1 MFFSCAPD
9 CNHLAMQAGF
19 IRRPTMDN
27 TFLPLIFRM
36 RHISR
41 WSLMFNTEKEDLM
54 QHTAEC
60 AFLTHFLATIGNRF
74 FGKQYD
80 ADRLAVC
87 ALFHDA
93 SEVLTGDLPTP
104 VKYYNDE
111 MKTIY
116 KQIEATAAGK
126 LKSHL
131 PEELR
136 EEYAPYL
143 DGSPLTPEEKKL
155 LKCADKLCAYIKC
168 IYELNAGNK
177 EFQHAYTTIGK
188 DLEALESDE
197 LQYFLAHC
205 LPAFSLTLDDLQGTL

>member
-1 MFFSCAPD
+1 
-9 CNHLAMQAGF
+9 
-19 IRRPTMDN
+19 MDN

-36 RHISR
+36 RYINR

-60 AFLTHFLATIGNRF
+60 AFLTHFLATVGNRF

-80 ADRLAVC
+80 AERLAVF

-104 VKYYNDE
+104 VKYYSDE

-116 KQIEATAAGK
+116 KQIEKKAADK
-126 LKSHL
+126 LKNHL

-136 EEYAPYL
+136 ADYAPYL
-143 DGSPLTPEEKKL
+143 DAADLAPEEKKL
-155 LKCADKLCAYIKC
+155 LKCADKLCAYLKC

-177 EFQHAYTTIGK
+177 EFQHAYAAISREIE
-188 DLEALESDE
+188 LIQSDE
-197 LQYFLAHC
+197 LQYFLTHC
-205 LPAFSLTLDDLQGTL
+205 LDAFSLTLDGLQGTL

>member
-1 MFFSCAPD
+1 
-9 CNHLAMQAGF
+9 
-19 IRRPTMDN
+19 MDN

-36 RHISR
+36 RYINR
-41 WSLMFNTEKEDLM
+41 WSLMFNTEQEDLM

-60 AFLTHFLATIGNRF
+60 AFLVHFLATIGNRCF
-74 FGKQYD
+74 EKQYD
-80 ADRLAVC
+80 ADKLAVC

-93 SEVLTGDLPTP
+93 PEVLTGDLPTP

-116 KQIEATAAGK
+116 KQIEKSAADK
-126 LKSHL
+126 LKNHL
-131 PEELR
+131 PQELR
-136 EEYAPYL
+136 ADYAAYL
-143 DGSPLTPEEKKL
+143 HASELTPGEKKL

-177 EFQHAYTTIGK
+177 EFQHAYAAIGK
-188 DLEALESDE
+188 EIGAIQSDE

>member
-1 MFFSCAPD
+1 
-9 CNHLAMQAGF
+9 
-19 IRRPTMDN
+19 MDN

-36 RHISR
+36 RYINR
-41 WSLMFNTEKEDLM
+41 WSLMFNTEQEDLM

-60 AFLTHFLATIGNRF
+60 AFLVHFLATIGNRCF
-74 FGKQYD
+74 EKQYD

-93 SEVLTGDLPTP
+93 PEVLTGDLPTP

-116 KQIEATAAGK
+116 KQIEKNAADK
-126 LKSHL
+126 LKNHL
-131 PEELR
+131 PQELR
-136 EEYAPYL
+136 ADYAAYL
-143 DGSPLTPEEKKL
+143 HASELTPGEKKL

-177 EFQHAYTTIGK
+177 EFQHAYAAIGK
-188 DLEALESDE
+188 EIGAIQSDE
-197 LQYFLAHC
+197 LQYFLVHC

>member
-1 MFFSCAPD
+1 
-9 CNHLAMQAGF
+9 
-19 IRRPTMDN
+19 MDN

-36 RHISR
+36 RYINR
-41 WSLMFNTEKEDLM
+41 WSLMFNTEQEDLM

-60 AFLTHFLATIGNRF
+60 AFLVHFLATIGNRCF
-74 FGKQYD
+74 EKQYD
-80 ADRLAVC
+80 ADKLAVC

-93 SEVLTGDLPTP
+93 PEVLTGDLPTP

-116 KQIEATAAGK
+116 KQIEKNAADK
-126 LKSHL
+126 LKNHL
-131 PEELR
+131 PQELR
-136 EEYAPYL
+136 ADYAAYL
-143 DGSPLTPEEKKL
+143 HASELTPGEKKL

-177 EFQHAYTTIGK
+177 EFQHAYAAIGK
-188 DLEALESDE
+188 EIGAIQSDE
-197 LQYFLAHC
+197 LQYFLVHC

>member
-1 MFFSCAPD
+1 
-9 CNHLAMQAGF
+9 
-19 IRRPTMDN
+19 MDN

-36 RHISR
+36 RYINR
-41 WSLMFNTEKEDLM
+41 WSLMFNTEQEDLM

-60 AFLTHFLATIGNRF
+60 AFLVHFLATIGNRCF
-74 FGKQYD
+74 EKQYD
-80 ADRLAVC
+80 ADKLAVC

-93 SEVLTGDLPTP
+93 PEVLTGDLPTP

-116 KQIEATAAGK
+116 KQIEKNAADK
-126 LKSHL
+126 LKNHL
-131 PEELR
+131 QQELR
-136 EEYAPYL
+136 ADYAAYL
-143 DGSPLTPEEKKL
+143 HASELTPGEKKL

-177 EFQHAYTTIGK
+177 EFQHAYAAIGK
-188 DLEALESDE
+188 EIGAIQSDE
-197 LQYFLAHC
+197 LQYFLVHC

>member
-1 MFFSCAPD
+1 
-9 CNHLAMQAGF
+9 
-19 IRRPTMDN
+19 MDN

-36 RHISR
+36 RYINR
-41 WSLMFNTEKEDLM
+41 WSLMFNTEQEDLM

-60 AFLTHFLATIGNRF
+60 AFLVHLLATIGNRCF
-74 FGKQYD
+74 EKQYD
-80 ADRLAVC
+80 ADKLAVC

-93 SEVLTGDLPTP
+93 PEVLTGDLPTP

-116 KQIEATAAGK
+116 KQIEKNAADK
-126 LKSHL
+126 LKNHL
-131 PEELR
+131 PQEPGAD
-136 EEYAPYL
+136 YAAYL
-143 DGSPLTPEEKKL
+143 HASELTPGEKKL

-177 EFQHAYTTIGK
+177 EFQHAYAAIGK
-188 DLEALESDE
+188 EIGAIQSDE
-197 LQYFLAHC
+197 LQYFLVHC

>member
-1 MFFSCAPD
+1 
-9 CNHLAMQAGF
+9 
-19 IRRPTMDN
+19 MDN

-36 RHISR
+36 RYINR
-41 WSLMFNTEKEDLM
+41 WSLMFNTEQEDLM

-60 AFLTHFLATIGNRF
+60 AFLVHFLATIGNRCF
-74 FGKQYD
+74 EKQYD
-80 ADRLAVC
+80 ADKLAVC

-93 SEVLTGDLPTP
+93 PEVLTGDLPTP

-116 KQIEATAAGK
+116 KQIEKNAADK
-126 LKSHL
+126 LKNHL
-131 PEELR
+131 PQEFR
-136 EEYAPYL
+136 ADYAAYL
-143 DGSPLTPEEKKL
+143 HASELTPGEKKL

-177 EFQHAYTTIGK
+177 EFQHAYAAIGK
-188 DLEALESDE
+188 EIGAIQSDE
-197 LQYFLAHC
+197 LQYFLVHC

>member
-1 MFFSCAPD
+1 
-9 CNHLAMQAGF
+9 
-19 IRRPTMDN
+19 MDN

-36 RHISR
+36 RYINR
-41 WSLMFNTEKEDLM
+41 WSLMFNTEQEDLM

-60 AFLTHFLATIGNRF
+60 AFLVHFLATIGNRCF
-74 FGKQYD
+74 EKQYD
-80 ADRLAVC
+80 ADKLAVC

-93 SEVLTGDLPTP
+93 PEVLTGDLPTP

-116 KQIEATAAGK
+116 KQIEKSAADK
-126 LKSHL
+126 LKNHL
-131 PEELR
+131 PQELR
-136 EEYAPYL
+136 ADYAAYL
-143 DGSPLTPEEKKL
+143 HASELTPGEKKL

-177 EFQHAYTTIGK
+177 EFQHACAAIGK
-188 DLEALESDE
+188 EIGAIQSDE
-197 LQYFLAHC
+197 LQYFLVHC